1 MMANEFIY
9 ENVNA
14 YLYWNGVWVADL
26 GNCLIE
32 VDDDKNGD
40 IRRVGNHYIM
50 MHFSKYI
57 KRGYQ
62 RVEVENSSGATVV
75 AFKAPD
81 SHRLVIVAVNNKDS
95 YEDLYVDLGGAV
107 PTGSSAYQT
116 IGNESRFK
124 FKYWQ
129 DAGQFNP
136 DGNEL
141 PPLSVTTF
149 VIDLPADPNYVAPV
163 EDTAVNPFVK
173 QPGAVNT
180 GLIIGIAAGAV
191 VVIVI
196 VVAVVAA
203 SGKKKKAAKSK

>member
-1 MMANEFIY
+1 M
-9 ENVNA
+9 
-14 YLYWNGVWVADL
+14 
-26 GNCLIE
+26 
-32 VDDDKNGD
+32 
-40 IRRVGNHYIM
+40 
-50 MHFSKYI
+50 
-57 KRGYQ
+57 
-62 RVEVENSSGATVV
+62 
-75 AFKAPD
+75 
-81 SHRLVIVAVNNKDS
+81 
-95 YEDLYVDLGGAV
+95 